1 MCIRDSFINNRLQLD
16 CAGLVDQFVDA
27 DASVNAARFS
37 DMGDDLLY
45 YDLLVPVVMGRATL
59 EEAAGDLAEKYR
71 FYFDE

>member
-1 MCIRDSFINNRLQLD
+1 M
-16 CAGLVDQFVDA
+16 DA